1 MLTCYF
7 GVPGCGK
14 TTLLTKFAIKEIKR
28 IKHKRSRYKAVYT
41 NFYCKGA
48 NKITYDDLKKHKL
61 YDSLIILDEITL
73 DADNRKFK
81 QFSDDIRDFFILHRH
96 LGIDVI
102 YATQSYEL
110 VDLKIRQLT
119 QELWYMSRTVVPFF
133 QNFTTAKRIYR
144 NININEH
151 TSDLTLGYRF
161 CNLIESLCVSNF
173 KTCFR
178 PFYYKYFDS
187 YEEGSLE
194 NRPIFQPVP
203 WEELPQDIKLLQKLI
218 DGMRKHRLVVKL
230 NTLFLGVKASHE
242 KSDTEKKEDSD

>member
-14 TTLLTKFAIKEIKR
+14 TTLLTKFAVKEIKR
-28 IKHKRSRYKAVYT
+28 IKHNRSKYKAVYT

-48 NKITYDDLKKHKL
+48 NRITYDDLKTHKL

-81 QFSDDIRDFFILHRH
+81 QFTDDIRDFFILHRH

-119 QELWYMSRTVVPFF
+119 QELWYMSRTVVPVLRH
-133 QNFTTAKRIYR
+133 FTTAKRIYR

-161 CNLIESLCVSNF
+161 CNIIESLCVSNF

-187 YEEGSLE
+187 FEEGSLV
-194 NRPIFQPVP
+194 NRPIFTAVP
-203 WEELPQDIKLLQKLI
+203 WEELPEDIKILDKLI
-218 DGMRKHRLVVKL
+218 GGIKKSKLVVKL
-230 NTLFLGVKASHE
+230 NTLFFRSEEHASD
-242 KSDTEKKEDSD
+242 SATEKKEDSD